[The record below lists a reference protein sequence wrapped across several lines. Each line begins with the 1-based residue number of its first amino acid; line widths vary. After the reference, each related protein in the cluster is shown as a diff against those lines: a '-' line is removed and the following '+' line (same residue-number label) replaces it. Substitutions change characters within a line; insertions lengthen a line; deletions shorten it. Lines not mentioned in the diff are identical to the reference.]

1 MSDGTRRLA
10 ARGARG
16 VVAAGNPL
24 ATEAAIEVLRSG
36 GNAVD
41 AAVTAAAVQSV
52 VEMPWGGVG
61 GDAFLLVKQ
70 AGGEIAA
77 INGSGAA
84 PRALSEST
92 QMQLPRFG
100 PLSVGVPG
108 FVGALCAVVERFGSR
123 PLAELLA
130 PAVYFAREGFPVSP
144 EVSRAIA
151 RLVAQAGCDL
161 VDLLDGNGSEPGEVF
176 RQPQLARTLEEVGKG
191 GSEAFYG
198 GRLAN
203 FLAGHLSD
211 LGGLLSP
218 DDFNNHSTEWVSP
231 ISVEYQEARVLTQP
245 PVSLGCVLLLLL
257 KMYQQLGLP
266 PLAYDDQIR
275 IDAMVR
281 CKHTAFANLLGVLSD
296 QPSATDAAKALLS
309 PESVAALCEG
319 LLDVPLAEL
328 ARHPPR
334 LAANFAP
341 RPFPAQGGEDTTCLA
356 VLDSAGTSVTLIHSL
371 FNEFGSRVYE
381 PNTGVLLNDRL
392 ANQRVGTGPGE
403 IIGGRKPLHTLNS
416 YLVERSDGLSLAG
429 STPGGRGQ
437 VQFNFQVIVN
447 VLQSSMGFREAVAA
461 PRWLS
466 GAPRRPEPND
476 GLYLEE
482 GFSVGLAERLRER
495 GHPPQ
500 SASSDDSDLFGSVTM
515 VGREPSGSLLAV
527 ADHRR
532 EATAASC

>member
-1 MSDGTRRLA
+1 MSDGTRSLT

-24 ATEAAIEVLRSG
+24 ATEAAIDVLRSG

-41 AAVTAAAVQSV
+41 AAAAAAAVQSV

-61 GDAFLLVKQ
+61 GDAFLLLKR
-70 AGGEIAA
+70 ASGEIAA

-84 PRALSEST
+84 PRSLSGSA
-92 QMQLPRFG
+92 QVQLPRFG

-123 PLAELLA
+123 SLAELLA
-130 PAVYFAREGFPVSP
+130 PAVDLAKEGFPVSP

-161 VDLLDGNGSEPGEVF
+161 AELLDGNGSEPGEVF
-176 RQPQLARTLEEVGKG
+176 RQPQLARTLEEVGEG

-198 GRLAN
+198 GRLAKS
-203 FLAGHLSD
+203 LAGHLND
-211 LGGLLSP
+211 LGGLLSL
-218 DDFNNHSTEWVSP
+218 DDFNNHSTEWAPP
-231 ISVEYQEARVLTQP
+231 ISVEYQKARIFTQP

-257 KMYQQLGLP
+257 RMYQQLGLP
-266 PLAYDDQIR
+266 PLAYDEQIR

-296 QPSATDAAKALLS
+296 QPSSADAARALLS

-319 LLDVPLAEL
+319 LLDVPPAEL
-328 ARHPPR
+328 ARP
-334 LAANFAP
+334 AA
-341 RPFPAQGGEDTTCLA
+341 RPFPAQVGDDTTCLA

-381 PNTGVLLNDRL
+381 PNTGILLNDRL

-447 VLQSSMGFREAVAA
+447 VLQSGMGFREAVAV

-482 GFSVGLAERLRER
+482 GFSVELAERLQEK
-495 GHPPQ
+495 GHTPE
-500 SASSDDSDLFGSVTM
+500 SASVDDSDLFGSVTM

-532 EATAASC
+532 EASAASC

>member
-1 MSDGTRRLA
+1 MRRLT

-16 VVAAGNPL
+16 VVATGNPL
-24 ATEAAIEVLRSG
+24 ATEAAIDVLRSG

-41 AAVTAAAVQSV
+41 AAAAAAAVQSV

-61 GDAFLLVKQ
+61 GDAFLLVKR
-70 AGGEIAA
+70 ASGEIAA

-84 PRALSEST
+84 PKALSESA
-92 QMQLPRFG
+92 QVQLPRFG

-108 FVGALCAVVERFGSR
+108 FVGAVCAVVERFGSR

-130 PAVYFAREGFPVSP
+130 PSVDLAKEGFPVSP

-161 VDLLDGNGSEPGEVF
+161 VELLDGNGSEPGEVF
-176 RQPQLARTLEEVGKG
+176 RQPQLARTLEEVGEG
-191 GSEAFYG
+191 GAEAFYG
-198 GRLAN
+198 GRLAKS
-203 FLAGHLSD
+203 LAGHLND
-211 LGGLLSP
+211 LGGLFSF
-218 DDFNNHSTEWVSP
+218 DDFNSHSTEWASP
-231 ISVEYQEARVLTQP
+231 ISVEYRDAKIFTQP

-257 KMYQQLGLP
+257 RMYQQLDLP
-266 PLAYDDQIR
+266 PLAYDEQIR

-281 CKHTAFANLLGVLSD
+281 CKHTAFANLLGILSD

-328 ARHPPR
+328 ARP
-334 LAANFAP
+334 AANPVA
-341 RPFPAQGGEDTTCLA
+341 RPFSAQVGDDTTCLA
-356 VLDSAGTSVTLIHSL
+356 VLDGAGTSVTLIHSL

-381 PNTGVLLNDRL
+381 PNTGILLNDRL

-403 IIGGRKPLHTLNS
+403 IVGGRKPLHTLNS
-416 YLVERSDGLSLAG
+416 YLVERSDGLLLAG

-447 VLQSSMGFREAVAA
+447 VLQSGMGFREAVAA

-482 GFSVGLAERLRER
+482 GFSVELAERLQER
-495 GHPPQ
+495 GHTPE

-532 EATAASC
+532 EASAASC